1 MLPLLFFVVLA
12 LRKGSRR
19 FESTRLTTTN
29 CATCLPSRRFNILQC
44 KMPQG
49 NPDTNDFD
57 EEKLA
62 DLYNNK
68 PWWEC
73 ALLIPFDLH
82 DHIWSRL
89 LNFPRTNISSIEQSV
104 MISTWRKCPCHRNS
118 KLGLRLQRRLA
129 TSTNSA
135 CCIRSSIYG
144 DI

>member
-49 NPDTNDFD
+49 NPDTDDFN

-82 DHIWSRL
+82 DHICLMVDESSL
-89 LNFPRTNISSIEQSV
+89 ESVIEFPTHQ
-104 MISTWRKCPCHRNS
+104 KQH
-118 KLGLRLQRRLA
+118 LQGYLIA
-129 TSTNSA
+129 
-135 CCIRSSIYG
+135 IDG
-144 DI
+144 DWEDDGNNDHEYEAE